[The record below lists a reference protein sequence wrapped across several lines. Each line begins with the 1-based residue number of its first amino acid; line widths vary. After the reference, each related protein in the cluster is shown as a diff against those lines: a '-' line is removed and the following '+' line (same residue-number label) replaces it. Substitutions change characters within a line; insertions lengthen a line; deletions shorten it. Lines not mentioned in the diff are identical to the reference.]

1 MADVEMAD
9 ESIVELHPS
18 WDVALIVAHNNTQK
32 KFLVSSHILRVA
44 SKSFDSLLTSKFE
57 EGAKTQPDSKPDII
71 LHHDNPDAMEI
82 ILSILHYKHQ
92 DEWYNLSAKMIAV
105 MAIHLDK
112 YDCSASL
119 RLWVNHWLVNFGQ
132 VEHGDV
138 GYLLA
143 ATAYLGESAKFQKMT
158 RSAILYLPM
167 NFDFNAWYEDDMVSA
182 LPDNVIR
189 NIVRKTKSVKQRL
202 YALLQGTI
210 IDLGRNQSEIGLM
223 DTSRCSKCLRTYKRT
238 QNTRCPN
245 CPPTSGQQSEV
256 CDFPVVCSPETRVA
270 ECTLM
275 FLKQQLYPNEKA
287 WRESTIADIARRF
300 NKIRE
305 MNTHRCDFDQRCPLK
320 KRLGE
325 LDEAVVEVIDG
336 IRGWKLKLS
345 TTDDDAVK
353 SDGVDEPSKSLTC
366 ESK

>member
-18 WDVALIVAHNNTQK
+18 WDVALVVAHDNTQK
-32 KFLVSSHILRVA
+32 KFLVSSHILKVA
-44 SKSFDSLLTSKFE
+44 SKSFNSLLASQFE
-57 EGAKTQPDSKPDII
+57 EGAKTQPDSKPDIL

-82 ILSILHYKHQ
+82 ILSILHYKHR
-92 DEWYNLSAKMIAV
+92 DEWYNLSAKMIADLAV
-105 MAIHLDK
+105 HLDK

-119 RLWVNHWLVNFGQ
+119 RLWVNHWLINFGQ

-167 NFDFNAWYEDDMVSA
+167 NFDFNAWSEDEVVSA

-189 NIVRKTKSVKQRL
+189 NIARKMKSVKRRL
-202 YALLQGTI
+202 YALLQETI
-210 IDLGRNQSEIGLM
+210 IDLGRNESEIGLM
-223 DTSRCSKCLRTYKRT
+223 DTSRCSKCLRIYKR
-238 QNTRCPN
+238 NHNMRCPN
-245 CPPTSGQQSEV
+245 CPLTSGQQSEV
-256 CDFPVVCSPETRVA
+256 GEFPVVCSPDTRVA
-270 ECTLM
+270 ECTRL
-275 FLKQQLYPNEKA
+275 FTKYQLYPNEKA
-287 WRESTIADIARRF
+287 WREGTIADIVRRF

-305 MNTHRCDFDQRCPLK
+305 TSTHRCDFDQRCPLK

-325 LDEAVVEVIDG
+325 LNDAVVEVVDG

-345 TTDDDAVK
+345 TMDDDVVK
-353 SDGVDEPSKSLTC
+353 ADGVDEPSKDL
-366 ESK
+366 

>member
-1 MADVEMAD
+1 MAD

-18 WDVALIVAHNNTQK
+18 WDVALIVAHNTQK

-44 SKSFDSLLTSKFE
+44 SRSFNSLLVSKLE
-57 EGAKTQPDSKPDII
+57 EGAKTQPDLKPDII
-71 LHHDNPDAMEI
+71 LRHDDPEAMEI
-82 ILSILHYKHQ
+82 ILSILHYRHQ

-105 MAIHLDK
+105 MAVHLDK

-138 GYLLA
+138 IYLLA
-143 ATAYLGESAKFQKMT
+143 ATALLGESAKFQKMT

-167 NFDFNAWYEDDMVSA
+167 NFDFNAWSDDEFVSA
-182 LPDNVIR
+182 LLDNIIR
-189 NIVRKTKSVKQRL
+189 NIVRKMKSVKRRL
-202 YALLQGTI
+202 YALLQETI

-223 DTSRCSKCLRTYKRT
+223 DTSRCSKCLRIYKRN
-238 QNTRCPN
+238 QNTHCPN
-245 CPPTSGQQSEV
+245 CPPTSGQHSEV
-256 CDFPVVCSPETRVA
+256 GDFPVVCSPETRVA

-275 FLKQQLYPNEKA
+275 FTKYQLYPNEKA
-287 WRESTIADIARRF
+287 WHEGTIADIARRF
-300 NKIRE
+300 IKIRGTS
-305 MNTHRCDFDQRCPLK
+305 THRCDFDQRCPLK

-325 LDEAVVEVIDG
+325 LDDNVVEVING

-345 TTDDDAVK
+345 TIDDDAVK
-353 SDGVDEPSKSLTC
+353 VDGVDEPSKELKC
-366 ESK
+366 EAK